1 MFWSIFLQ
9 SLFLILA
16 IVIAGRVIAGL
27 LNKNSK
33 EKSDGSV

>member
-16 IVIAGRVIAGL
+16 IVIAGRFIAAMLSKSAGG
-27 LNKNSK
+27 KNN
-33 EKSDGSV
+33 GSA